1 MSPVTGSRPL
11 SFLGRA
17 LLWVLAA
24 LAPLALAAGAD
35 SDPSW
40 ASLTPAQQYFLAP
53 LKPEWAGIDT
63 QQKKKWVEVA
73 VRFPVMD
80 AGERLRVQR
89 RMTDWVRMS
98 PSQRAQARLRFQE
111 AQQIPAQERQAK
123 WEAYQALT
131 PEERKKLTQRS
142 KTPAATPV
150 AAQSG
155 AAGTA
160 KRNLATVPAGVKA
173 RPATSTAVQAKP
185 GATTTSM
192 TTRAAPPPH
201 HQAGMPKIAATPGFV
216 DRTTLLPQRG
226 PQGAAVRA
234 PASSDPATQ
243 P

>member
-1 MSPVTGSRPL
+1 MTGSRPL

-17 LLWVLAA
+17 LLWALSA

-35 SDPSW
+35 SKPTW

-53 LKPEWAGIDT
+53 LKPEWAGIDV
-63 QQKKKWVEVA
+63 QQKNKWVEVA

-80 AGERLRVQR
+80 ADERLRVQR

-98 PSQRAQARLRFQE
+98 PTQRAQARLRFQE

-123 WEAYQALT
+123 WQAYQALT
-131 PEERKKLTQRS
+131 PDERKNLVQVAKPATA
-142 KTPAATPV
+142 TPAAVP
-150 AAQSG
+150 AS
-155 AAGTA
+155 AAGSA
-160 KRNLATVPAGVKA
+160 KRNVATVATGVKV
-173 RPATSTAVQAKP
+173 RPVSPTAVQAKP

-226 PQGAAVRA
+226 PQGAAVRT
-234 PASSDPATQ
+234 PAATDPATQ